1 MSISIKPGFQGG
13 NRSFDES
20 IAFRGSQFSSE
31 FYQESSVPFSVSMTT
46 CHADNHENDTY
57 STFVPGGQYNGSLL
71 RDIIGRTAE
80 SMHQH
85 NYFELAYI
93 LRGNM
98 YQIVEGKQYFY
109 TVGSCCLLNRNTL
122 HTELFSSDYHAL
134 FLTITPNLAK
144 RLVKQEE
151 NLYFP
156 EEKKMIGN
164 VIYRFLQKGI
174 QPDHENSKDFLDF
187 VPKITETQQRVLVHD
202 IFEQL
207 IKTLISPYYGAT
219 YRIHDL
225 LCQLTEILCNP
236 EYYQITHVTMNTSM
250 DSLLFARIDQ
260 LLDEYHGRISNH
272 QLSDALNYNGTY
284 LGRIVKN
291 KTGLSLFD
299 YSMTFT
305 MKTAAKL
312 LVTTKK
318 SVSDIMEDLQF
329 TNRTHFYKLFNDF
342 YHMTPKQYRS
352 LETGRKS

>member
-1 MSISIKPGFQGG
+1 MSISITPGVQGG
-13 NRSFDES
+13 NLSFENS
-20 IAFRGSQFSSE
+20 IAFRVSQFSSE
-31 FYQESSVPFSVSMTT
+31 FYQESFVPFSLTMIT
-46 CHADNHENDTY
+46 CHADDHENDTY
-57 STFVPGGQYNGSLL
+57 SMFVPGGQYNGSLL
-71 RDIIGRTAE
+71 HGIKGRTAE

-85 NYFELAYI
+85 NYFELVYI

-122 HTELFSSDYHAL
+122 HTECFSSDYHAL
-134 FLTITPNLAK
+134 FLTLTPP
-144 RLVKQEE
+144 LVNRMMNQED

-156 EEKKMIGN
+156 EEKSMIGN
-164 VIYRFLQKGI
+164 FIYQFLQRNI
-174 QPDHENSKDFLDF
+174 QHENSKDFLDF
-187 VPKITETQQRVLVHD
+187 IPKITEKQQRILVHD

-207 IKTLISPYYGAT
+207 IGTLISPYYGAT

-236 EYYQITHVTMNTSM
+236 EYYQNTHVTMNTSM

-260 LLDEYHGRISNH
+260 LLDESHGRISNH
-272 QLSDALNYNGTY
+272 ELSNTLNYNGTY

-299 YSMTFT
+299 YSITFT

-312 LVTTKK
+312 LITTKK

-342 YHMTPKQYRS
+342 YHMTPKQYRA
-352 LETGRKS
+352 LEASKMK